1 MTDSTAGE
9 EAHAHHRWPTRPFAP
24 RHICRLQLS
33 FSAGQGTVSSSLTLH
48 GRPVTCQPADVARH
62 GGVNPCPGGTR
73 RVLTNAMDPPA
84 DDVVLALVVAET
96 VGRILSTAQGCIAP
110 LPTSQRCQLACSLGH
125 ALLTTCAVSPLTVV
139 NHVNLPPPF
148 VLVHCPPWGRASPQL
163 YPPSATR
170 VAARRDWPGFGAGT
184 ARALVVRCTSRLA
197 RMREQTPAMPCRIQV
212 QHGGGLNTA
221 AGLGSVAG

>member
-9 EAHAHHRWPTRPFAP
+9 EAHAHHRGPTRPFAP

-62 GGVNPCPGGTR
+62 GGANPCPGGTR
-73 RVLTNAMDPPA
+73 RVLTNAMNLPA

-110 LPTSQRCQLACSLGH
+110 LPTSQRCQLACLLGH

-139 NHVNLPPPF
+139 NHVNLP
-148 VLVHCPPWGRASPQL
+148 L
-163 YPPSATR
+163 PPSFLSTALH
-170 VAARRDWPGFGAGT
+170 GAGPRRNSIHHRQRVWQPAAT
-184 ARALVVRCTSRLA
+184 GLVLGRGPLERSWFVAQAAWQGCENKPLQCPAESRS
-197 RMREQTPAMPCRIQV
+197 
-212 QHGGGLNTA
+212 NT
-221 AGLGSVAG
+221 VEV